1 MFKNKGGKTKNNLT
15 EADWVTLGEAS
26 EGYSGSDVAIV
37 VNEALMMPVRK
48 CQTGK
53 RFKQTPDGGWTPTYP
68 SDPAGTDMSIMDMKP
83 ELLRCPDVCM
93 DDFMAALARIKPS
106 VN

>member
-1 MFKNKGGKTKNNLT
+1 MT
-15 EADWVTLGEAS
+15 EQDWVQLGEAS
-26 EGYSGSDVAIV
+26 EGYSGSDIAIV

-53 RFKQTPDGGWTPTYP
+53 RFKQTADGGWIPTFP
-68 SDPAGTDMSIMDMKP
+68 SDPAGKDMTLMDVKP
-83 ELLRCPDVCM
+83 ALLRCPDVCM

-106 VN
+106 VNDKDI